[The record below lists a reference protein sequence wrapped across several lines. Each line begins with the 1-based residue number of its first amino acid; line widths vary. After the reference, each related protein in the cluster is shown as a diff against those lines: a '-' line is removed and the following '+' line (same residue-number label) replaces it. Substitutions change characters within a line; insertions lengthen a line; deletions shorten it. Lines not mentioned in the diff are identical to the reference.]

1 MSVVDRM
8 ALNRYLISRDVLR
21 HGKSCQSSFTNAV
34 HLCYFSSSGQ
44 EGLNIIRSRDGLR
57 ARVTP
62 PFLRQ
67 QECIFLF
74 TLLLTCCYVWIPFC
88 FSHSCFP
95 IFDFSLLYKNKFCS
109 VGSSMEGPCK
119 QTLAGFAHL
128 FSLFLLSFQRL
139 SLFNNQSS
147 PFDRIWSFYLHM
159 CSALRIW
166 KKLPCSR
173 DETPENNRNMS
184 SLILNEGFEFF
195 KNFTASKSCVLSPM
209 WIAHSHPFSSNF
221 YLPKNFNHDVTRSFK
236 YFLCVQLTL
245 SLCSHL
251 K

>member
-74 TLLLTCCYVWIPFC
+74 TLLLTCCYV
-88 FSHSCFP
+88 
-95 IFDFSLLYKNKFCS
+95 
-109 VGSSMEGPCK
+109 
-119 QTLAGFAHL
+119 
-128 FSLFLLSFQRL
+128 
-139 SLFNNQSS
+139 
-147 PFDRIWSFYLHM
+147 
-159 CSALRIW
+159 
-166 KKLPCSR
+166 
-173 DETPENNRNMS
+173 
-184 SLILNEGFEFF
+184 
-195 KNFTASKSCVLSPM
+195 
-209 WIAHSHPFSSNF
+209 
-221 YLPKNFNHDVTRSFK
+221 
-236 YFLCVQLTL
+236 
-245 SLCSHL
+245 
-251 K
+251 